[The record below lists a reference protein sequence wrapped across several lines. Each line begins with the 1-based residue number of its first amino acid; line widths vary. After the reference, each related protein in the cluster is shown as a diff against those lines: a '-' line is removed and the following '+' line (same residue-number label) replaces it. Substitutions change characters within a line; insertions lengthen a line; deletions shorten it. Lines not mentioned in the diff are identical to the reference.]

1 MKEAF
6 GKFRAFGSVASR
18 EVVVDGRKVSS
29 FWDTCASHNFISTRL
44 AAEMIS
50 RGCAYRR
57 TELPILQGVIH
68 AGVSRMKI
76 LLNITVVH
84 QGRILHLQDECFWI
98 WDMGTELTFCNSLL
112 HDEGLLP
119 ANPGDVDE
127 ELLKT
132 FITRGGPFEA
142 GEGESLLLSHL
153 QSRSNFARECVVAP
167 ASINHV
173 AQAGPPVPDDI
184 TCEKSHEELIKQ
196 YASSV
201 TRQASRATGD
211 AFSLERI
218 LEVRRTLLSQLK
230 TPDAECFAQ
239 LQQIKAAYSD
249 AFGEDISS
257 PCKLKKFEIKLKS
270 GFKYYA
276 FLPRRVSDPVLQQM
290 KAQIAALLEQG
301 VIENCDDSPFA
312 FPIVMAK
319 RSGSDKLRLC
329 IDFKFQNDQ
338 TEPFPYP
345 IPEIKEQLDRLAGN
359 EFFCSLDC
367 SSFFHEFEILESCRA
382 LTAFV
387 TPWGQKLQWKRVP
400 FGLRNAPAHCQ
411 RQFQELLASSQ
422 NPHLRN
428 IIPYFDDCAFG
439 AKSIPEL
446 CEKLEAL
453 LKIAVENG
461 LKFKESK
468 CVLGTRAINHLGFV
482 VNKDGIH
489 ISPDRVDKLLKISAA
504 KDVDDVRHILGAF
517 GFCRAWM
524 ADNATVSAPLT
535 DLLRKATAWEWGPKQ
550 EAALDRLKAAVASSE
565 CLAGSI
571 DKDYP
576 VYGRTDASILGVA
589 AVLFQMLPS
598 GDFDSSGNPILKPKA
613 IAYGSRRFSPTE
625 SRWTLNVKEGYSLKF
640 FFEKFGNL
648 VQGYHVHLQTDHRNS
663 LFMNNTI
670 CPKVTRWRL
679 FMNRWSYDVS
689 HLKGVENSTADGLS
703 RKLDECTEEE
713 LNDTLSRLHISQ
725 LDVPAPTDE
734 QTRIMRDDLD
744 GLDESLDDECDSDLI
759 SAMFNSVVLSANY
772 ELDRRQYLSKNPNR
786 NVVPSHPPTFNNSSS
801 IAHLQPIAGRAADA
815 NDAVDSDI
823 PQPNF
828 SDPEFQDRGEEEVA
842 LVDESQPFGP
852 APAANASDRFQ
863 LLSQLQ
869 QVHSDTA
876 GHVGA
881 VKTYRRLRSLPG
893 YPWDLSSRQVIDE
906 ATRYIAACPVCQK
919 SASLPSPCAST
930 RWIRQ
935 PPFREIAIDVLEM
948 PFADADGNIK
958 ILVVVDSFSRALELF
973 PLPFADAERV
983 AECLYAVFCRYHR
996 IAVVRCDGAKAF
1008 AGSVITQLL
1017 AILGSSSHVITPY
1030 AHWQNG
1036 QAERANREIL
1046 RHLRA
1051 LVLADS
1057 NRPREGR
1064 WNTLLCGARR
1074 ICMNTVNASTGV
1086 TPNDLVFGGFA
1097 DSDEL
1102 LFQDVAPK
1110 ASSADSPESFV
1121 SELQREQALL
1131 LARAEEYQQRKFNV
1145 IMSKTT
1151 DLGDQALHTGDW
1163 VLCFRGGLPHGRPRT
1178 KLQFPWSGPWRVLDR
1193 DADPMN
1199 PRVQCVHAASRQ
1211 VETFGRNEL
1220 RAFNVDLMDSYEDFS
1235 KAAQRDNW
1243 DYHVESILQHRPE
1256 GPRRL
1261 PGGQLRRKDAYQFLV
1276 KYSFLPISEEP
1287 GSENPSW
1294 QPYHNVRFTEAL
1306 ASYCQRPDV
1315 IQSLRADFC
1324 PARRD
1329 EE

>member
-1 MKEAF
+1 MKAAF

-18 EVVVDGRKVSS
+18 EVVVDGRKVTSY
-29 FWDTCASHNFISTRL
+29 WDSCASHNFISTRL

-84 QGRILHLQDECFWI
+84 QGRILQLQDECFWV
-98 WDMGTELTFCNSLL
+98 WDMGSELTFSNSLL

-119 ANPGDVDE
+119 ANPGSVDE
-127 ELLKT
+127 ALLET
-132 FITRGGPFEA
+132 FVTRDGPFEA

-153 QSRSNFARECVVAP
+153 QSRSNFARECAVAP
-167 ASINHV
+167 ASINNV
-173 AQAGPPVPDDI
+173 AQAGPPLPADVTSDA
-184 TCEKSHEELIKQ
+184 SHEELIKQ

-201 TRQASRATGD
+201 ARKASRATGD
-211 AFSLERI
+211 AYSLERI

-239 LQQIKAAYSD
+239 LQQIKAAYSE

-276 FLPRRVSDPVLQQM
+276 FLPRRVSEPVLDQM
-290 KAQIAALLEQG
+290 KAQIAALLDQG
-301 VIENCDDSPFA
+301 VIENCEDSPFA

-411 RQFQELLASSQ
+411 RQFQELLAGSN

-439 AKSIPEL
+439 AKTIPEL

-504 KDVDDVRHILGAF
+504 KNVDEVRHILGAF

-535 DLLRKATAWEWGPKQ
+535 NLLRKATAWEWGPKQ

-571 DKDYP
+571 NKDYP

-598 GDFDSSGNPILKPKA
+598 GDSDSLGNPILKPKA

-679 FMNRWSYDVS
+679 YMNRWSYDVS

-713 LNDTLSRLHISQ
+713 LSDTLSRLHISQ
-725 LDVPAPTDE
+725 LDVPAPSDE
-734 QTRIMRDDLD
+734 QTRILRDDPS
-744 GLDESLDDECDSDLI
+744 GLDEEIDDECDKDLV

-772 ELDRRQYLSKNPNR
+772 ELDRRQYLSQNPNR
-786 NVVPSHPPTFNNSSS
+786 NLIPSHPPTFNNLSSV
-801 IAHLQPIAGRAADA
+801 AHLQPVAGSAAAADSVDGPELPRP
-815 NDAVDSDI
+815 NDSDL
-823 PQPNF
+823 
-828 SDPEFQDRGEEEVA
+828 EFQDHGEEDVA
-842 LVDESQPFGP
+842 LDVEVQSVNPGI
-852 APAANASDRFQ
+852 SDSSERFP
-863 LLSQLQ
+863 LLQHLKL
-869 QVHSDTA
+869 VHSDTA

-881 VKTYRRLRSLPG
+881 LKTYRRLRMLSD
-893 YPWDLSSRQVIDE
+893 YPWNLSSREILDQ
-906 ATRYIAACPVCQK
+906 ASRFIAACPVCQK
-919 SASLPSPCAST
+919 SSSMPSACPSV

-935 PPFREIAIDVLEM
+935 PPFQEIAIDVLEM
-948 PFADADGNIK
+948 PFPDADGNAK
-958 ILVVVDSFSRALELF
+958 VLVVVDSFTRAIELF
-973 PLPFADAERV
+973 SLPTADALRV
-983 AECLYAVFCRYHR
+983 AECLYSVYCRYHR
-996 IAVVRCDGAKAF
+996 IAVIRCDGAKAF
-1008 AGSVITQLL
+1008 AGSVVSQLVEL
-1017 AILGSSSHVITPY
+1017 LGSSLHVITPF

-1046 RHLRA
+1046 RHLRS
-1051 LVLADS
+1051 LVVAGTS
-1057 NRPREGR
+1057 RPRENR
-1064 WNTLLCGARR
+1064 WGTFLCGARR
-1074 ICMNTVNASTGV
+1074 ILMNTVNASTGV
-1086 TPNDLVFGGFA
+1086 TPNDLVYGGFA

-1102 LFQDVAPK
+1102 LYKDAEPK
-1110 ASSADSPESFV
+1110 ASTADKADAFV
-1121 SELQREQALL
+1121 TELQREQAEILV
-1131 LARAEEYQQRKFNV
+1131 RAEEYQQKKFN
-1145 IMSKTT
+1145 IITSKTA
-1151 DLGDQALHTGDW
+1151 DVGDQALFTGDW
-1163 VLCFRGGLPHGRPRT
+1163 VLCYRGGLPHGRPRT

-1193 DADPMN
+1193 DNDPLN
-1199 PRVQCVHAASRQ
+1199 PRVQCMHAASRQ

-1243 DYHVESILQHRPE
+1243 DYHVESILQHRPT

-1261 PGGQLRRKDAYQFLV
+1261 PSGQLRRKDVYQFLV
-1276 KYSFLPISEEP
+1276 KYSFLPESDEP

-1306 ASYCQRPDV
+1306 ANYCQRPEV
-1315 IQSLRADFC
+1315 VQSLRADFC

-1329 EE
+1329 DE

>member
-1 MKEAF
+1 MKEVF

-18 EVVVDGRKVSS
+18 EVVVDGRMVNSY
-29 FWDTCASHNFISTRL
+29 WDTCASHNFISTRL

-68 AGVSRMKI
+68 AGVSRIMI
-76 LLNITVVH
+76 LLNVTVVH
-84 QGRILHLQDECFWI
+84 QGRILNLQDECFWI
-98 WDMGTELTFCNSLL
+98 WDMGSELTFSNSLL

-119 ANPGDVDE
+119 ANPDSVDGE
-127 ELLKT
+127 ILRT
-132 FITRGGPFEA
+132 FVTRGGPFEA

-167 ASINHV
+167 SSINNV
-173 AQAGPPVPDDI
+173 AQAGPPLPDDAV
-184 TCEKSHEELIKQ
+184 CERSHEELVKQ

-201 TRQASRATGD
+201 TRKASRATGD
-211 AFSLERI
+211 AYSLERI

-239 LQQIKAAYSD
+239 LQQIKVAHPE

-276 FLPRRVSDPVLQQM
+276 FLPRRVSEPVLEQM
-290 KAQIAALLEQG
+290 KAQIATLLEQG
-301 VIENCDDSPFA
+301 VIENCEDSPFA
-312 FPIVMAK
+312 FPIVMA
-319 RSGSDKLRLC
+319 RRNGSDKLRLC

-345 IPEIKEQLDRLAGN
+345 IPEIKDQLDRLAGN

-411 RQFQELLASSQ
+411 RQFQELLANSH
-422 NPHLRN
+422 NPHLQN

-446 CEKLEAL
+446 CDKLEAL
-453 LKIAVENG
+453 LKIAVDNG

-468 CVLGTRAINHLGFV
+468 CIFGTRAINHLGFV
-482 VNKDGIH
+482 VNRDGVH

-504 KDVDDVRHILGAF
+504 KNVDEVRHILGAF

-524 ADNATVSAPLT
+524 ADSASVSAPLT

-565 CLAGSI
+565 CLAGNI
-571 DKDYP
+571 NKEFP

-589 AVLFQMLPS
+589 AVLFQMFPS
-598 GDFDSSGNPILKPKA
+598 SDNDASGNPVLRPKA

-670 CPKVTRWRL
+670 CPKVMRWRL
-679 FMNRWSYDVS
+679 FMNRWSYDIS

-734 QTRIMRDDLD
+734 QTRILRDDLS
-744 GLDESLDDECDSDLI
+744 GLDEEQDDECDADL
-759 SAMFNSVVLSANY
+759 SAMFNSVVLSANL
-772 ELDRRQYLSKNPNR
+772 ELDRRQYLSRNPNF
-786 NVVPSHPPTFNNSSS
+786 NVIPSHPAIFNNFSS
-801 IAHLQPIAGRAADA
+801 IAHLQHVAGGAATSDDA
-815 NDAVDSDI
+815 DDPELPRPND
-823 PQPNF
+823 
-828 SDPEFQDRGEEEVA
+828 SDPEFEDRGEEEVA
-842 LVDESQPFGP
+842 LDADVRAVDVVSSGE
-852 APAANASDRFQ
+852 RFS
-863 LLSQLQ
+863 LLQYLKL
-869 QVHSDTA
+869 VHSDSA

-881 VKTYRRLRSLPG
+881 LKTYRRLRMLPE
-893 YPWDLSSRQVIDE
+893 YPWDLSSREILDQ
-906 ATRYIAACPVCQK
+906 AARFIAACPVCQK
-919 SASLPSPCAST
+919 SSSLPAACPSI

-935 PPFREIAIDVLEM
+935 PPFQEVAIDVLEM
-948 PFADADGNIK
+948 PFPDSDGNAK
-958 ILVVVDSFSRALELF
+958 VLVAVDSFTRAIELF
-973 PLPFADAERV
+973 PLPTADAERV
-983 AECLYAVFCRYHR
+983 AECLYSVYCRYHR
-996 IAVVRCDGAKAF
+996 ITVIRCDGAKAF
-1008 AGSVITQLL
+1008 AGSVVSQLL
-1017 AILGSSSHVITPY
+1017 KILGSTLHVITPF

-1036 QAERANREIL
+1036 QVERAHREIL

-1051 LVLADS
+1051 LVVAGTS
-1057 NRPREGR
+1057 HPRESR
-1064 WNTLLCGARR
+1064 WGTFLCGARR
-1074 ICMNTVNASTGV
+1074 ILMNTVNASTGV
-1086 TPNDLVFGGFA
+1086 TPNDLVYGGFA
-1097 DSDEL
+1097 DSEEL
-1102 LFQDVAPK
+1102 LFKDSGPK
-1110 ASSADSPESFV
+1110 ASTADKADAFV
-1121 SELQREQALL
+1121 SELQREQAEILV
-1131 LARAEEYQQRKFNV
+1131 RAEEYQQRKFNL
-1145 IMSKTT
+1145 IISKTA
-1151 DLGDQALHTGDW
+1151 DVGDQALLTGDW
-1163 VLCFRGGLPHGRPRT
+1163 VLCYRGGLPHGRPRT

-1193 DADPMN
+1193 EPDPLN
-1199 PRVQCVHAASRQ
+1199 PRVRCLHAASRQ

-1220 RAFNVDLMDSYEDFS
+1220 RAFNVDLMDSYEDFA

-1243 DYHVESILQHRPE
+1243 DYHVEAILGHRPE

-1261 PGGQLRRKDAYQFLV
+1261 PGGSLRRKDSYQFLV
-1276 KYSFLPISEEP
+1276 KYSFLPLSVEP

-1294 QPYHNVRFTEAL
+1294 QPYHNIRFTEAL
-1306 ASYCQRPDV
+1306 ANYCQRPEV
-1315 IQSLRADFC
+1315 LRHLRADFC
-1324 PARRD
+1324 PAHRGD
-1329 EE
+1329 E